1 MAVRMSRVRAWL
13 DASPLAALGLALMRE
28 ATGQVE
34 PLAPLVPTRPA
45 ALRRGKRIAVPLEG
59 ASGSWRASGLHPDAA
74 ALLRRCVV
82 ARASLV
88 VSGATGSGKSTLLRS
103 LADAIPHD
111 ERLIVIEDTNE
122 LVLPH
127 PHAVHL
133 ECVPARE
140 GGASTVAAL
149 LAHRSAAGG
158 EAPLLVDLDRWAP
171 SLALRAG
178 LSAATIVDALVQ
190 PGRERELVS
199 RWSAVPFLPGSPSF
213 HASFDAA
220 RVCALL
226 ETVAEGRALVADLG
240 AGADALE
247 HELLATLDRLC
258 VVSGTH
264 TAQLQ
269 ALFCAVPLL
278 ERAPCAVGLVVTA
291 ADPED
296 AARIAGRVGFPLLAA
311 IPSDP
316 YLATDDFAAR
326 APTLRAVDEL
336 LRSLH

>member
-1 MAVRMSRVRAWL
+1 M
-13 DASPLAALGLALMRE
+13 
-28 ATGQVE
+28 
-34 PLAPLVPTRPA
+34 
-45 ALRRGKRIAVPLEG
+45 
-59 ASGSWRASGLHPDAA
+59 
-74 ALLRRCVV
+74 
-82 ARASLV
+82 
-88 VSGATGSGKSTLLRS
+88 
-103 LADAIPHD
+103 
-111 ERLIVIEDTNE
+111 
-122 LVLPH
+122 
-127 PHAVHL
+127 
-133 ECVPARE
+133 
-140 GGASTVAAL
+140 
-149 LAHRSAAGG
+149 
-158 EAPLLVDLDRWAP
+158 
-171 SLALRAG
+171 
-178 LSAATIVDALVQ
+178 
-190 PGRERELVS
+190 
-199 RWSAVPFLPGSPSF
+199 
-213 HASFDAA
+213 
-220 RVCALL
+220 CALL

>member
-1 MAVRMSRVRAWL
+1 MSRVRAWL

-45 ALRRGKRIAVPLEG
+45 ALRRGKRIAF
-59 ASGSWRASGLHPDAA
+59 W
-74 ALLRRCVV
+74 
-82 ARASLV
+82 
-88 VSGATGSGKSTLLRS
+88 S
-103 LADAIPHD
+103 LAAG
-111 ERLIVIEDTNE
+111 
-122 LVLPH
+122 
-127 PHAVHL
+127 
-133 ECVPARE
+133 

-296 AARIAGRVGFPLLAA
+296 AARIAGRVRLPLLAA